1 MSVAVV
7 IPLYRSELTAYE
19 QISLRQCVRKLGGH
33 PMYVV
38 KPQSLDLSAVTAE
51 YPNLQLVSFGD
62 ECFAGIAAYNQ
73 LLTNEAFYDTF
84 SAYAYILIYQLDAFV
99 FEDALE
105 AWCRKGFDYVGAPFV
120 TRDAFSTSA
129 FSTKKPLLNGG
140 LSLRKV
146 KACRRLVSRYKRV
159 FGQWPG
165 NEDML
170 FSLTA
175 TRLLPFRPLMKL
187 PTVQESLLFS
197 FEQNPDFALLLTDGT
212 LPFGCHAWEKY
223 DLAFWRPYFLR
234 EGYTV

>member
-38 KPQSLDLSAVTAE
+38 KPKSLDLTEWTDA
-51 YPNLQLVSFGD
+51 YPNLKLVSFAD
-62 ECFAGIAAYNQ
+62 ECFANIAAYNH
-73 LLTNEAFYDTF
+73 LLTNEPFYDAF
-84 SAYAYILIYQLDAFV
+84 SAYEYILLYQLDAFV
-99 FEDALE
+99 FEDTLD
-105 AWCRKGFDYVGAPFV
+105 AWCRKGFDYVGGPYV
-120 TRDAFSTSA
+120 TRESFSASVFSTQ
-129 FSTKKPLLNGG
+129 KPLLNGG

-146 KACRRLVSRYKRV
+146 SACRRLVSRYTRI

-175 TRLLPFRPLMKL
+175 ARLLPFRPLMKL
-187 PTVQESLLFS
+187 PTVRESLLFS

-223 DLAFWRPYFLR
+223 DLAFWRPYFR
-234 EGYTV
+234 KEGYTI